1 MQKSIKD
8 IVKNSILMHPY
19 FWIILCIIVIGFIIL
34 IILYNIGGI
43 IPNIEFFDTNPNTTL
58 FNTNISPSTTIFNT
72 TNTTN
77 TNTITTTSST
87 IPSSIYDNIKLDK
100 AFDVNNVD
108 ILNDFIAKN
117 TLIGSNLYISPMND
131 EQNFNTTL
139 KTKNTSEHKR
149 ISSSFSPIIRIE

>member
-1 MQKSIKD
+1 MPKSIKD
-8 IVKNSILMHPY
+8 IIKNSILMHPY
-19 FWIILCIIVIGFIIL
+19 FWIILCIIVIGFIIFIIF

-43 IPNIEFFDTNPNTTL
+43 IPNIEFFDTNPSTTL
-58 FNTNISPSTTIFNT
+58 FNTNMSPSTTLF
-72 TNTTN
+72 NTTN
-77 TNTITTTSST
+77 TNTNTTTSST

-117 TLIGSNLYISPMND
+117 TLIGNNLYISPMND